1 MATATRLIQRLRNF
15 LAGVRA
21 SGSAVTTAEKKP
33 VTPGPVLKKWEISK
47 DQPYL

>member
-1 MATATRLIQRLRNF
+1 MATATRLVQRFRNF
-15 LAGVRA
+15 LAGVKG

-33 VTPGPVLKKWEISK
+33 VTPGPAIKKWEISK